1 MTIRILADR
10 QPYTSYAARYS
21 EGIDARG
28 PPGPFVVLSGP
39 GSLDG
44 PEADLLTMPIQDFL
58 DLPTAERTGSL
69 VIAYGAASRMSA
81 AFERGCADYLR
92 EPWPL
97 QELLAR
103 AERILNPRITID
115 GIRLSLLQDR
125 LYAHGFSSVELTEA
139 ERRLTRLLI
148 RNAGL
153 PVTRAAMNYALNDN
167 GASSDRAIDNHI
179 SSIRKKIEQ
188 VHKGTGKAIVTIRG
202 VGYRLTSS
210 SCG

>member
-10 QPYTSYAARYS
+10 QPYASYAARWS
-21 EGIDARG
+21 EENSEKG

-39 GSLDG
+39 EPVDG
-44 PEADLLTMPIQDFL
+44 PAADLLAMPVQDLL
-58 DLPTAERTGSL
+58 DLPTAEGTGSL

-97 QELLAR
+97 LELLAR
-103 AERILNPRITID
+103 AERALNPRITLDDIK
-115 GIRLSLLQDR
+115 ISLIQDR
-125 LYAHGFSSVELTEA
+125 LSAPGCPSIELSEA
-139 ERRLTRLLI
+139 ERRLARLLM

-153 PVTRAAMNYALNDN
+153 PVTRAAMRYALIGVGD
-167 GASSDRAIDNHI
+167 GGERAIDNHL
-179 SSIRKKIEQ
+179 SSLRGKMEQ
-188 VHKGTGKAIVTIRG
+188 VYKGTGKAIATIRG

>member
-10 QPYTSYAARYS
+10 QPYASYAARYS
-21 EGIDARG
+21 EGTDARG

-39 GSLDG
+39 GPLDG
-44 PEADLLTMPIQDFL
+44 PDADLLAMPIEDFL

-69 VIAYGAASRMSA
+69 VIAYGAVSRMSA
-81 AFERGCADYLR
+81 AFERGCADCLR

-103 AERILNPRITID
+103 AERILNPHVSID
-115 GIRLSLLQDR
+115 GIRISLLQDR
-125 LYAHGFSSVELTEA
+125 LSSPGCPSVELTEA
-139 ERRLTRLLI
+139 ERKLTRLLM

-153 PVTRAAMNYALNDN
+153 PVTRTAMNYALKGD
-167 GASSDRAIDNHI
+167 GECIDRAIDNHL
-179 SSIRKKIEQ
+179 SSIRRKMEQ